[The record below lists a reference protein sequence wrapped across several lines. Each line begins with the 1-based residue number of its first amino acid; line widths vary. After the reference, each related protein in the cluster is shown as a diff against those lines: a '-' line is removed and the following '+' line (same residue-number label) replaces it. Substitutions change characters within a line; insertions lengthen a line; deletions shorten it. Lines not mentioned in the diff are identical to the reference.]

1 MKVEMEINE
10 WVINQGVKLIM
21 LEKLFKGVNLNGLN
35 YKKSHLKNSNNKKDV
50 NNKKEE
56 CNYRRLK

>member
-1 MKVEMEINE
+1 
-10 WVINQGVKLIM
+10 M